1 VYVSY
6 SYDQLVANLL
16 TRGDHLDEVWQ
27 ESEKGLN
34 FRRQVKYLDTQSM
47 VSEQQFIRCMQG
59 RTATF
64 PSFSDTHFDETVFEE
79 HLTAEA
85 VQMATVTCW
94 YWILKLQAWFVSD
107 NYEAAIAAAHRAEP
121 LLWASVGCI
130 QLLDYHYYT
139 ALAIAAAF
147 ETTPTHSQNER
158 REALMAHVEQLRG
171 WAEHCSD
178 TFKDKYTLVSAE
190 FARIE
195 GRDLDAMHL
204 YQQAIRFARE
214 NGFVQ
219 NEAIAD
225 EVAAGFFLVRGFETI
240 GHAYLRDARSC
251 YQRWGALAKVKQLD
265 GLYPVV
271 QEQALSATT
280 TMGGSAQGLD
290 LTTVVK
296 ALQAVSREIDRGK
309 LVETL
314 MVIAIEHAGAERGL
328 LFLQRGQEHDIAAEA
343 NTLGNTIQVLF
354 PRGFVTVPQFPDSVL
369 RYVIRTQE
377 SVILDDACA
386 ANRFSDDAYITQKR
400 SRSILCLPLVNRRE
414 LIGVLYLENNLAPRV
429 FTPDRLAVLELLASQ
444 AAIALRN
451 ALLYADLQQEN
462 RERRKAQEELR
473 QSTAELSRLQDE
485 MRQASRA
492 MMMGELT
499 ASLAHEVNQ
508 PLAAILN
515 NAQAASRFLAANKPN
530 LRDVKECLDDI
541 IRDNARAVET
551 IKNVRA
557 LFQRDEVE
565 MSSVDL
571 LRLVRDVERIVRLDA
586 EAKNISVRLALP
598 SSLPAIVGN
607 RTQLIQ
613 ALVNLILN
621 AFDAICQNGEGLREV
636 HLGVTQREPGS
647 VHVEVRDSGVG
658 IDPAI
663 MPLLFDAFFTTK
675 PKGMGMGLAIV
686 RSIIENHGGRL
697 WATRNPDRGATLEFS
712 LPADMSSGT

>member
-1 VYVSY
+1 
-6 SYDQLVANLL
+6 
-16 TRGDHLDEVWQ
+16 
-27 ESEKGLN
+27 
-34 FRRQVKYLDTQSM
+34 
-47 VSEQQFIRCMQG
+47 
-59 RTATF
+59 
-64 PSFSDTHFDETVFEE
+64 
-79 HLTAEA
+79 
-85 VQMATVTCW
+85 
-94 YWILKLQAWFVSD
+94 
-107 NYEAAIAAAHRAEP
+107 
-121 LLWASVGCI
+121 
-130 QLLDYHYYT
+130 
-139 ALAIAAAF
+139 
-147 ETTPTHSQNER
+147 
-158 REALMAHVEQLRG
+158 
-171 WAEHCSD
+171 
-178 TFKDKYTLVSAE
+178 
-190 FARIE
+190 
-195 GRDLDAMHL
+195 
-204 YQQAIRFARE
+204 
-214 NGFVQ
+214 
-219 NEAIAD
+219 
-225 EVAAGFFLVRGFETI
+225 
-240 GHAYLRDARSC
+240 
-251 YQRWGALAKVKQLD
+251 
-265 GLYPVV
+265 
-271 QEQALSATT
+271 
-280 TMGGSAQGLD
+280 
-290 LTTVVK
+290 
-296 ALQAVSREIDRGK
+296 
-309 LVETL
+309 
-314 MVIAIEHAGAERGL
+314 
-328 LFLQRGQEHDIAAEA
+328 
-343 NTLGNTIQVLF
+343 
-354 PRGFVTVPQFPDSVL
+354 
-369 RYVIRTQE
+369 
-377 SVILDDACA
+377 
-386 ANRFSDDAYITQKR
+386 
-400 SRSILCLPLVNRRE
+400 
-414 LIGVLYLENNLAPRV
+414 V